1 MVPDNTLSSRSE
13 CGGPSISA
21 NIKCEISKDS
31 HQDSVSTPRT
41 EASTPESGEYTT
53 FSLCGSDKKSGIEDS
68 PPDSGI
74 AERRLQRH
82 MSQTD
87 DHIQL
92 LDRNGDLNEVA
103 GSQSMLSQ
111 ELIDH
116 HHDKND
122 DLELPESSQS
132 SSSIGIAKRIGLL
145 SQSQE
150 ELTQTQEEEEEE
162 EPTKNQEPLSG
173 LALLTQSI
181 KEADKITSFSAI
193 IKSNASN
200 GEDKDKDASTNQD
213 VKPPRD
219 YEGFGSLLEAV
230 AKITEQEELAMQ
242 AGTAP
247 NEPSPPSSAAMSK
260 KPMKKRKISRSLPFQ
275 KNGPPPKQRKSDNQK
290 KKERLRRERIEK
302 ETERAQAIAK
312 KAASIAEQTIS
323 DPVLAKKLL
332 LSMALAR
339 ENPRTVPQNLPG
351 KGHVVQEG
359 FFWVSKSDIGS
370 DGSCFSLLQIISPSL
385 FFNSGSLSSLGARIE
400 EAHGR
405 IL

>member
-116 HHDKND
+116 HHDESD

-150 ELTQTQEEEEEE
+150 ELSQTQEEEEEK

-200 GEDKDKDASTNQD
+200 GEDKDASTNQD

-230 AKITEQEELAMQ
+230 AKITEQEELAML

-247 NEPSPPSSAAMSK
+247 NKASPPSSAAMSK

-302 ETERAQAIAK
+302 ETEKAQAIAK

-359 FFWVSKSDIGS
+359 FFWVSKSDVGS
-370 DGSCFSLLQIISPSL
+370 EGSYFFLLQIISPCP
-385 FFNSGSLSSLGARIE
+385 FFDSGSLSSLGARIE